1 MSLSCEGSN
10 SIICGIFITREV
22 ISQGGPRGVGGRRVP
37 TKKGLE
43 MPQTEL
49 IPDQSLS
56 VRPPFESCL
65 PLTSPTV
72 VGPVLSARLLGAAPF
87 LKDDWD
93 TGADA
98 GGGDG
103 VGYTCHA
110 WESRRS
116 PVTVLCLV
124 AFQFPLI
131 A

>member
-1 MSLSCEGSN
+1 MQTE
-10 SIICGIFITREV
+10 
-22 ISQGGPRGVGGRRVP
+22 
-37 TKKGLE
+37 KGLE

-56 VRPPFESCL
+56 VRPSFKSCL

-103 VGYTCHA
+103 VGYTCHG

-116 PVTVLCLV
+116 SVTVLCLV

-131 A
+131 ACSAPHERISSFFGFFLMFNFERA